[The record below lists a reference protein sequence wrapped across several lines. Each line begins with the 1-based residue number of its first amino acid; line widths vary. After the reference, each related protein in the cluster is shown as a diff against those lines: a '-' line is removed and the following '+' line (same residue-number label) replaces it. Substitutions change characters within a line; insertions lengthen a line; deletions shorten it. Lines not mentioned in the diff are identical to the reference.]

1 MLFSPAKITVNCME
15 QNFDLTKSSVVIA
28 NTIQKR
34 KRKRKIYLDVTN
46 KCQHVTENECEID
59 QQG

>member
-1 MLFSPAKITVNCME
+1 ME

>member
-1 MLFSPAKITVNCME
+1 ME

-28 NTIQKR
+28 NTIQ

-59 QQG
+59 QEG